1 MKNKFL
7 SILASAAVIG
17 SGLCVSSCAD
27 DLDLSNPDGYDAGN
41 FWRSESNFTGNL
53 VALMNQWRANYDQM
67 VLRNAGELRTD
78 YYWPIAGTDGSA
90 LRDQWITLNQYD
102 ATNTQFSNFANIYG
116 MISNCNTFLL
126 YDEERGDILAD
137 DCRNYLEG
145 MIYGMRAWCFFQLHK
160 MYGTAPLRTSPDVI
174 LGNYDEVSLRMPR
187 STAEELLNQVKSDVE
202 KSIEHFNAAGNY
214 TNSLY
219 TGNRGV
225 NFWTKAASEMLAGE
239 VYLWSA
245 KVSTLDHKA
254 GGAAEVAKAKTYFQ
268 NVVNNYGFSLMPT
281 FNDAINTKTNNTE
294 VIFSTYYEKT
304 EATTDWFNYITYDP
318 NTGGSRGNFWSA
330 VGPDG
335 TTWSTDAS
343 RVSYYRNDTDRNE
356 FFLTKMQGQQHH
368 AVRNAYF
375 RQFDRED
382 DRIYQFQPIYLIKPE
397 QLADPD
403 DPDDKGVWYVENFNP
418 DDYILAGCYIWK
430 YHGSMGDAGKMI
442 GTNDMIYYR
451 LPLALM
457 YLAEIANYEGN
468 NGDVEKYINQVRGRA
483 YGENFA
489 GHEYHAGTFLENEV
503 AILQEKAKEFFQ
515 EGQRWWDLRRLTA
528 VKDGSDRDH
537 LVFRPE
543 GCIGYGLDLDAHPD
557 WYEVTAS
564 YDFLGRYTIETNT
577 PLLDYAT
584 QKHVVL
590 WPLDKGTLDADDAL
604 TQTPGYSDNIPWIEN

>member
-7 SILASAAVIG
+7 SIFASAAVIG
-17 SGLCVSSCAD
+17 GGLCVSSCAD

-53 VALMNQWRANYDQM
+53 VALMNQWRSNYDQM
-67 VLRNAGELRTD
+67 TLFTAGELRTD

-90 LRDQWITLNQYD
+90 LRNTWITLNQYD
-102 ATNTQFSNFANIYG
+102 ATNTQFSNFANIFG
-116 MISNCNTFLL
+116 MISNCNTFLY
-126 YDEERGDILAD
+126 YDSERGDILTPE
-137 DCRNYLEG
+137 CRDYLLG

-174 LGNYDEVSLRMPR
+174 LGNYDEVALRMPR
-187 STAEELLNQVKSDVE
+187 STAEELLDQVKKDVE
-202 KSIEHFNAAGNY
+202 ASLTHFNAAGGY

-239 VYLWSA
+239 VYLWSG

-254 GGAAEVAKAKTYFQ
+254 GGAADVAKAKTYFQ

-281 FNDAINTKTNNTE
+281 YNDAINTKANNTE

-304 EATTDWFNYITYDP
+304 EATTDWFNFIQYDP
-318 NTGGSRGNFWSA
+318 NTGGSPGNFWSA

-335 TTWSTDAS
+335 TTWSSQAS
-343 RVSYYRNDTDRNE
+343 RLTYYCNPATDESVRND
-356 FFLTKMQGQQHH
+356 FYLTRMQGQQHY
-368 AVRNAYF
+368 AVRNAFF
-375 RQFDRED
+375 RQFDLTDERVK
-382 DRIYQFQPIYLIKPE
+382 IFQPIYLIKPE
-397 QLADPD
+397 QVEENVQYVAD
-403 DPDDKGVWYVENFNP
+403 FNP

-457 YLAEIANYEGN
+457 YLAEIANYEGA
-468 NGDVEKYINQVRGRA
+468 GTDVEKYINMVRKRA
-483 YGENFA
+483 YGDNFS
-489 GHEYHAGTFLENEV
+489 GHEYHAGSFLENEV
-503 AILQEKAKEFFQ
+503 AILQEKTKEFFQ
-515 EGQRWWDLRRLTA
+515 EGQRWWDLRRMTA

-543 GCIGYGLDLDAHPD
+543 GCIGYGLDLASHPN
-557 WYEVTAS
+557 WYEVTAN
-564 YDFLGRYTIETNT
+564 YDLLGRYTIETDT

-590 WPLDKGTLDADDAL
+590 WPINKSTLDADDAL